1 MKEID
6 SLALFRLSVLGPMVS
21 CEQLRRGELQRMIR
35 ELAQREYAIPGS
47 QRRRVGEK
55 TIEAWYYAWRKQG
68 IAGLAPKPRA
78 DRGSSKISPALQEA
92 VLAAKRENPRRSVR
106 QIQRLLIA
114 SGVVDSQGL
123 SRSATHRL
131 LQHNDMSR
139 PAGSASLPG
148 REAQLQCR
156 VCRLDLVWRCDA
168 RPPLADPRA
177 TAQDL
182 SGVLDR

>member
-21 CEQLRRGELQRMIR
+21 REQLGRGELQGMIR

-68 IAGLAPKPRA
+68 IAGLAPKTRA

-92 VLAAKRENPRRSVR
+92 VLAA
-106 QIQRLLIA
+106 
-114 SGVVDSQGL
+114 
-123 SRSATHRL
+123 
-131 LQHNDMSR
+131 
-139 PAGSASLPG
+139 
-148 REAQLQCR
+148 
-156 VCRLDLVWRCDA
+156 
-168 RPPLADPRA
+168 
-177 TAQDL
+177 
-182 SGVLDR
+182 

>member
-21 CEQLRRGELQRMIR
+21 REQLGRGELQGMIR

-68 IAGLAPKPRA
+68 IAGLAPKTRA

-114 SGVVDSQGL
+114 SGVVASQGL

-131 LQHNDMSR
+131 LQHNE
-139 PAGSASLPG
+139 SAR

-182 SGVLDR
+182 FGVLDR